1 MRDKF
6 AFQAWGKWGLYG
18 VGYERDRGDVFWGR
32 RRERMLVS
40 WTSVDKYTKYGSES
54 QEWNCSAKKWYI

>member
-18 VGYERDRGDVFWGR
+18 VGYERDRGDVFWGEKEGENAGELDICR
-32 RRERMLVS
+32 QIYQIWERKSRVEL
-40 WTSVDKYTKYGSES
+40 
-54 QEWNCSAKKWYI
+54 